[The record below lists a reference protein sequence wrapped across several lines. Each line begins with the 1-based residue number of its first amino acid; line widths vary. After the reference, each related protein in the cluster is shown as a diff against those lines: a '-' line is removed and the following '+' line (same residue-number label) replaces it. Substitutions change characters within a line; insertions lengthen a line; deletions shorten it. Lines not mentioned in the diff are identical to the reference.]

1 MTGHLRTPFRPIS
14 RTGAAAVAGAVLLF
28 AGALPPA
35 VPAAAHADEVTE
47 QIQQALKAYERK
59 DFPTAAVALDTA
71 ASLIRQKKAESWKT
85 VLPEPLPGWTGEEPD
100 VTTYG
105 AVLLGGGTSVSR
117 VYRRGIDRITVTLI
131 GDSPVLQG
139 LGSFLASGL
148 VANSDMKVSV
158 IDGRRVMFTRSD
170 NSYQTMVAN
179 KVLVKVEGD
188 RSVDDATLRSYLRAV
203 KFGEVERL
211 AAR

>member
-1 MTGHLRTPFRPIS
+1 MTGHLRRRLRRRRRIGSAAPAV
-14 RTGAAAVAGAVLLF
+14 GALLLF
-28 AGALPPA
+28 AGALSPTA
-35 VPAAAHADEVTE
+35 PAARADEVTE
-47 QIQQALKAYERK
+47 QIQEALKAYERK
-59 DFPTAAVALDTA
+59 DLPTAAAALDTA
-71 ASLIRQKKAESWKT
+71 ASLVRQKKAESWKT
-85 VLPEPLPGWTGEEPD
+85 VLPDPLPGWTGDEPD
-100 VTTYG
+100 ITTYG
-105 AVLLGGGTSVSR
+105 AMLLGGGTSTSR

-131 GDSPVLQG
+131 ADSPVLQG

-158 IDGRRVMFTRSD
+158 IDGRRVMFTRND

-188 RSVDDATLRSYLRAV
+188 RSVDDATLRAYLRAV